1 MAGDAVKYFR
11 CLAGDEAYEQIRATL
26 DVAWGHP
33 NAETKTVTCIDP
45 AAVAPRD
52 AQGRIVLAVNDEF
65 CEYPAAQQM
74 LASMTG
80 QGAVTEITEAD
91 YRAAVES
98 PSPVS

>member
-1 MAGDAVKYFR
+1 MKYFR
-11 CLAGDEAYEQIRATL
+11 CLAGDEAYEQVRLTL
-26 DVAWGHP
+26 DAAWGHP
-33 NAETKTVTCIDP
+33 NAETKTVTCFDP

-65 CEYPAAQQM
+65 VAYPAAAEMLPQL
-74 LASMTG
+74 LAS
-80 QGAVTEITEAD
+80 GAVEEITEAE